1 MGNYRVWEAN
11 RKCFLYPE
19 NWIESERDDRVE
31 LEQPSIVCQK
41 WGTSLY
47 RLGVAI
53 VRRPFRQQTPTEVL
67 GLAVCYPNGFDFATE
82 GPIHCVS
89 ELIDAT
95 LQFAVQ
101 LVHLLKDSY

>member
-31 LEQPSIVCQK
+31 LEQLSIVCQK
-41 WGTSLY
+41 WVTSLY
-47 RLGVAI
+47 RWGVAI

-67 GLAVCYPNGFDFATE
+67 GLEVCCPNGIDVATE

-89 ELIDAT
+89 ERSHAT
-95 LQFAVQ
+95 IQFAVQ
-101 LVHLLKDSY
+101 LGHLKDPY